1 MTTVLDENMED
12 TKEKFDSILQKVSLK
27 EYLKADPQQ
36 AGEKSEL
43 THAMTYDF
51 FLKNFCWTDENI
63 DKLIED
69 YKYKIENE
77 NKKNVV
83 LHGYE
88 GCGKT
93 TFINYWM
100 NKEKNRHVVLEF
112 DKYIRSG
119 DELLATIVG
128 NIFCELNKDVYENH
142 AIIIRKICEIFTTEA
157 NLRCM
162 AENDIKNNVET
173 LVKRL
178 NLRNEEEILNID
190 WSKRDNYLSINKLL
204 NNNIEENIIIIVNG
218 TKEYIKEA
226 NKNIDT
232 IIEKNRD
239 KINQKN
245 IKIINCYEIVE
256 FNGSIVEILDNHD
269 KILNTSGEKEINE
282 VFEDYTKSE
291 KIS

>member
-1 MTTVLDENMED
+1 MNIEGENIMKLCSFYVSDWHLVTMLLPYINRKINEKEKIVTVL
-12 TKEKFDSILQKVSLK
+12 
-27 EYLKADPQQ
+27 
-36 AGEKSEL
+36 
-43 THAMTYDF
+43 
-51 FLKNFCWTDENI
+51 
-63 DKLIED
+63 
-69 YKYKIENE
+69 
-77 NKKNVV
+77 
-83 LHGYE
+83 
-88 GCGKT
+88 
-93 TFINYWM
+93 
-100 NKEKNRHVVLEF
+100 
-112 DKYIRSG
+112 
-119 DELLATIVG
+119 
-128 NIFCELNKDVYENH
+128 
-142 AIIIRKICEIFTTEA
+142 
-157 NLRCM
+157 
-162 AENDIKNNVET
+162 ENDIKNNVET

>member
-1 MTTVLDENMED
+1 MNIEGENIMKLCSFYVSDWHLVTMLLPYINRKINEKEKIVTVL
-12 TKEKFDSILQKVSLK
+12 
-27 EYLKADPQQ
+27 
-36 AGEKSEL
+36 
-43 THAMTYDF
+43 
-51 FLKNFCWTDENI
+51 
-63 DKLIED
+63 
-69 YKYKIENE
+69 
-77 NKKNVV
+77 
-83 LHGYE
+83 
-88 GCGKT
+88 
-93 TFINYWM
+93 
-100 NKEKNRHVVLEF
+100 
-112 DKYIRSG
+112 
-119 DELLATIVG
+119 
-128 NIFCELNKDVYENH
+128 
-142 AIIIRKICEIFTTEA
+142 
-157 NLRCM
+157 
-162 AENDIKNNVET
+162 ENDIKNNVET

-204 NNNIEENIIIIVNG
+204 NNNIVENIIIIVNG
-218 TKEYIKEA
+218 TKEYIKA

-239 KINQKN
+239 KIKQKN